1 MQISRGWVNV
11 VNRSS
16 TIGIL
21 FKLLLIE
28 TEGRGLD
35 YCVLTPP
42 EARALQFLLLDFGE
56 GVLNWVIPHA
66 MEFSRSMLFV
76 GALVLVLSRLL
87 LLYHH
92 PSSPFPKPLYQALG
106 VSEDASAAELKTA
119 YDQLCAGWSSDGNQL
134 ESSSK
139 RPTLL
144 EIHHAYRI
152 LSNELSRRSYDIF
165 HLNELPVVAED
176 ANNHHPIDIH
186 VQLQAASSTILLT
199 SQNFNTIV
207 LESNETW
214 VIQVMSNASY
224 ECQLFASKWERVAG
238 RLEGV
243 AKLGRVA
250 VEDHPLST
258 LLAEKSLFTK
268 QLFFKSGLPEVML
281 FTSKCR
287 RHDCLV
293 RYRGVK
299 TVDALVEWTS
309 SILQL
314 PRIPY
319 YNSQYLMKDIIQG
332 TGPHKVKVIVFS
344 STGERAAPFIRQCAK
359 ESWEHVV
366 FAMVLWQQSNATFW
380 ESRVGIKSAPAVVF
394 VKDPGLQPAIHHG
407 VLNSSTFR
415 NLMTEHK
422 LFELPQLR
430 SISIGALGCDARGEA
445 MAGRD
450 METWYCVIV
459 AGRTGLPLN
468 QARGVMRG
476 VLQNLTNSEIT
487 PHADDIPQHL
497 LAAEAMRT
505 KRLSLSWLDGEIQK
519 DFCYFYLHSPTMF
532 EACGPKKYGEVEDVP
547 KLFLVRYQRR
557 FLSPEEE
564 VEQEKQKALLRA
576 RNIWM
581 SLQVDSKDV
590 ASQLVSK
597 YHGEIEVSHVVV
609 WISQMVYEGD
619 NHRLPSFSGKMPALV
634 PEEKSPFWVRAQ
646 DAMADGQPKVVQN
659 GQWLLQ
665 RFFSSVK
672 ENINL
677 LFMLALI
684 VFGASHL
691 LSHHHHKNVEALS
704 LNDGS
709 SGREAQTPGS

>member
-1 MQISRGWVNV
+1 
-11 VNRSS
+11 
-16 TIGIL
+16 
-21 FKLLLIE
+21 
-28 TEGRGLD
+28 
-35 YCVLTPP
+35 
-42 EARALQFLLLDFGE
+42 
-56 GVLNWVIPHA
+56 
-66 MEFSRSMLFV
+66 MEFSRTALFF

-87 LLYHH
+87 LFYHH
-92 PSSPFPKPLYQALG
+92 PSPSSPKPLYRSLG

-119 YDQLCAGWSSDGNQL
+119 YDQLCAEWSSDGNQL

-144 EIHHAYRI
+144 DIHHAYHI
-152 LSNELSRRSYDIF
+152 LSNEMSRRNYDIF
-165 HLNELPVVAED
+165 HLDELPVVAED
-176 ANNHHPIDIH
+176 ANNHHHIDTH
-186 VQLQAASSTILLT
+186 AQLQAASSTVLLT
-199 SQNFNTIV
+199 SQNFNTLV

-214 VIQVMSNASY
+214 VIQVLSNASY
-224 ECQLFASKWERVAG
+224 ECQLFASKWERVAD

-243 AKLGRVA
+243 AKLGRVE
-250 VEDHPLST
+250 VEDYPLST

-281 FTSKCR
+281 STSKCR

-359 ESWEHVV
+359 ESWEHAV
-366 FAMVLWQQSNATFW
+366 FAMVLWQESNATFW

-394 VKDPGLQPAIHHG
+394 VKDPGLQPVIHHG

-415 NLMTEHK
+415 KLMDEHK

-430 SISIGALGCDARGEA
+430 SISAGALGCDARGDS
-445 MAGRD
+445 MAGYGT
-450 METWYCVIV
+450 ETWYCVIV
-459 AGRTGLPLN
+459 AGRTGLPLI

-476 VLQNLTNSEIT
+476 VLQNLTNSELI

-505 KRLSLSWLDGEIQK
+505 KRLSLSWLDGEMQK
-519 DFCYFYLHSPTMF
+519 EFCYFYLHSPTMF
-532 EACGPKKYGEVEDVP
+532 EACGPRKYGEVEDVP

-557 FLSPEEE
+557 FLSSEEE

-581 SLQVDSKDV
+581 SLQEDNENI

-597 YHGEIEVSHVVV
+597 YNGEIEVAHVVE

-619 NHRLPSFSGKMPALV
+619 NHRLPSFSGKMPVLV
-634 PEEKSPFWVRAQ
+634 PEEKPPFWVRSQ
-646 DAMADGQPKVVQN
+646 ETMADGQAMVVQN

-677 LFMLALI
+677 LFVLAFLI
-684 VFGASHL
+684 IFCASHL
-691 LSHHHHKNVEALS
+691 LSRYHGKNVDALN

-709 SGREAQTPGS
+709 SGSGAQNPGSGS